1 MGQIAF
7 GAVFV
12 GGEFVGLIEDDHIP
26 AGGSQDFHYILFADE
41 VDGGNNPVVVLEDG
55 RLRIECCTIGQDEGD
70 VEFDSHFIFLP
81 LFGEATGG
89 YNQHSLH
96 SLAHKEFLK
105 KEARHNGLA
114 GAGVVG
120 QQEAN

>member
-1 MGQIAF
+1 M
-7 GAVFV
+7 
-12 GGEFVGLIEDDHIP
+12 GLIENDHIP
-26 AGGSQDFHYILFADE
+26 AGGGQDFHYVLFADE
-41 VDGGNNPVVVLEDG
+41 VDGGHNPVVVLEDG
-55 RLRIECCTIGQDEGD
+55 RLRIECCTVGQDERD
-70 VEFDSHFIFLP
+70 VELDAHFILLP
-81 LFGEATGG
+81 LFGEAAGCN
-89 YNQHSLH
+89 NQHSLH